1 MKLITAIVT
10 DIAIRAAPED
20 ERECG
25 VRRWRGEVEQIFGDS
40 IPNLT

>member
-1 MKLITAIVT
+1 MPLRDTLT